1 MPRRNNS
8 VLVRNKYPPLSTVM
22 SISIKEDFIC
32 ARSVGPFGPPKEE
45 KGVQHM
51 FFFFL
56 ENCSLGLH
64 GICSMSAT
72 DQYQLIWQVIFHSVR
87 SSALWRGV
95 KTRPQWL
102 ILLQRTKCL
111 WAQFSFPPKTS
122 SGVDQA
128 PNQRPVFPFK
138 LYDPSSSRESPFVVV
153 HSTSAPWLGVLL
165 SLVSPLDS
173 HFSYS
178 RKSGNMT

>member
-1 MPRRNNS
+1 MGLVSQISTNDNLLGMPRRNNS

-95 KTRPQWL
+95 KTRPNCGAHVL
-102 ILLQRTKCL
+102 IFLSSLRIARDEYGYL
-111 WAQFSFPPKTS
+111 VPPLSATACS
-122 SGVDQA
+122 MSRHEA
-128 PNQRPVFPFK
+128 R
-138 LYDPSSSRESPFVVV
+138 SSS
-153 HSTSAPWLGVLL
+153 L
-165 SLVSPLDS
+165 
-173 HFSYS
+173 
-178 RKSGNMT
+178 

>member
-1 MPRRNNS
+1 MPVRSALS
-8 VLVRNKYPPLSTVM
+8 VLLKKKKGSNTCSSSSWKTV
-22 SISIKEDFIC
+22 F
-32 ARSVGPFGPPKEE
+32 
-45 KGVQHM
+45 
-51 FFFFL
+51 
-56 ENCSLGLH
+56 LGLH
-64 GICSMSAT
+64 GICSISAT
-72 DQYQLIWQVIFHSVR
+72 NQYQLIWQVIFHSVR